1 MNLGHRGETLI
12 KKIETLSLTSYK
24 ASEHDPW
31 TIGWG
36 HTTGVHEG
44 MTITEAAAEILF
56 RSDVADS
63 EKAVND
69 LCINLTQSMFDATVS
84 LCFNVGPRAISG
96 RSTIGRAL
104 RRRQWIEAWQGFSLW
119 VRTKN
124 MELGQS
130 RRRSLEMI
138 LFVADGW
145 PE

>member
-1 MNLGHRGETLI
+1 MNLGQRGETLI

-24 ASEHDPW
+24 KSEKDPW

-44 MTITEAAAEILF
+44 MTITETTAELLF
-56 RSDVADS
+56 KADVADS
-63 EKAVND
+63 ERVVND
-69 LCINLTQSMFDATVS
+69 LGLNLTQSMFDALVS

-145 PE
+145 PD

>member
-1 MNLGHRGETLI
+1 MNLGQRGATLI

-24 ASEHDPW
+24 KSEEDPW

-36 HTTGVHEG
+36 HTAGVHEG
-44 MTITEAAAEILF
+44 MTITETTAELLF
-56 RSDVADS
+56 KADVADS
-63 EKAVND
+63 ERVVND
-69 LCINLTQSMFDATVS
+69 LGLNLTQSMFDALVS

-145 PE
+145 PD